1 MQISG
6 GRQQNGVVYGNAFD
20 KYSSRNPIVRAFMN
34 GFDKSLSDLIQKANP
49 SSIHEI
55 GCGEGYWTMRLHKKG
70 IETKGSD
77 FSSEVIAIAQKNAIE
92 QSVPSTLF
100 SVKSIYDLKP
110 EHDHADLI
118 ICCEVFE
125 HLESP
130 EQALEILKTL
140 VGTHLIVSV
149 PREPIWRLMNMARGK
164 YITDLGNTPGH
175 IQHWSKT
182 SFVNLIQKHFEIID
196 INTPLPWT
204 MLLCRPKR

>member
-1 MQISG
+1 MKISG
-6 GRQQNGVVYGNAFD
+6 GQQEDGIVYGNTFD
-20 KYSSRNPIVRAFMN
+20 KYSSRNPIVRTLMN

-77 FSSEVIAIAQKNAIE
+77 FSSEVIALAQKNARE
-92 QSVPSTLF
+92 QAVPPTLF

-110 EHDHADLI
+110 ELDYADLI

-130 EQALEILKTL
+130 EKALDVLKTL
-140 VGTHLIVSV
+140 VGNDLIVSV

-204 MLLCRPKR
+204 MLLCRPKK